1 MSTIQQEVQYY
12 RPALALDRA
21 LPRVLRKRLMQYG
34 GAALFLLMGICGA
47 YVLHGA
53 VQTGSVTLELLN
65 GKAQIFFGAFL
76 VLLGPYIFLLMMTLF
91 YNRFYYRGIKQVTK
105 EDLSPESGI
114 SIEAA
119 RVLHHDAYDLVNGFL
134 SSSYGKEVLTRAGVP
149 MPVIPDFLAGTRER
163 IFITTL
169 TLPHEGF
176 LTLHDVGMFLYA
188 QDEAFRNFLF
198 SHGVT
203 EEDFLGAS
211 SWVSRVRLVHK
222 YKKRWWSR
230 DNLGKREGIGR
241 EFSFGVAYELSQY
254 VRNLD
259 ATSALK
265 VDLKDAAYANEV
277 IERLEVILTRNK
289 SANALLVGEAGAGEM
304 DMLILL
310 GNRMREGTSLTSLS
324 GKRLMVF
331 DTSTFIATHS
341 NKEAFEATFL
351 TLMDQ
356 AERAGSI
363 ILVIEDLPHFIR
375 SVGELGSDA
384 GQLLGRFLSSPY
396 IQIVGTADPGSY
408 HAELEGRGDLVHNFE
423 VVMVTVPDLTSTI
436 LVLEE
441 AAWQYEARFGY
452 FFTYPAIVR
461 VATCADQYIVEGVM
475 PDKALNLL
483 SAIASDA
490 AHEGLLVITDTFV
503 DMRVSA
509 TLGIPVGPIRDGERE
524 MLLHL
529 EEELHKRVV
538 GQEAALSAIAG
549 AMRRARAGIGS
560 TKRPIGSF
568 LFLGSTGVGK
578 TETAKAL
585 ATLFFGSEEKM
596 VRFDMSE
603 FSGGDGLMRLIGD
616 SVHAG
621 ALASALKE
629 HPYCVLLLD
638 EFEKATTEVHDLFL
652 QILDEG
658 IFTDGRGS
666 RVNVR
671 NTIVVATS
679 NAGSAR
685 IWELTQAGRRPQDEK
700 DRIIDTVISERVFRP
715 ELINRFDATIIF
727 SSLEADEQR
736 TIARFMLTD
745 LEKRIRDRGYTL
757 VVNDILLDVLMKEGY
772 NPEFG
777 ARPMRRAIQDVIEER
792 VARKIIEGKLRPG
805 TSIEFTAAD
814 FV

>member
-1 MSTIQQEVQYY
+1 
-12 RPALALDRA
+12 
-21 LPRVLRKRLMQYG
+21 
-34 GAALFLLMGICGA
+34 
-47 YVLHGA
+47 
-53 VQTGSVTLELLN
+53 
-65 GKAQIFFGAFL
+65 
-76 VLLGPYIFLLMMTLF
+76 MMTLF
-91 YNRFYYRGIKQVTK
+91 YSRFYYRGIKQVTR
-105 EDLSPESGI
+105 EGLSPELGI

-119 RVLHHDAYDLVNGFL
+119 RVLHHDPYDLVNGFL
-134 SSSYGKEVLTRAGVP
+134 SSSYGKEVMTRAGVP
-149 MPVIPDFLAGTRER
+149 VPVVPDFLAGTRER
-163 IFITTL
+163 IFMTAL
-169 TLPHEGF
+169 TLPSEGF

-188 QDEAFRNFLF
+188 QDEALRNFLF

-259 ATSALK
+259 QTSALK
-265 VDLKDAAYANEV
+265 VDLKDVAYANEV

-289 SANALLVGEAGAGEM
+289 SANALLVGEEGAGEM

-310 GNRMREGTSLTSLS
+310 GKRMREGTSLTSLS

-331 DTSTFIATHS
+331 DTSTFIATHT
-341 NKEAFEATFL
+341 NKDTFEATFL

-363 ILVIEDLPHFIR
+363 ILVIENLPHFIR

-396 IQIVGTADPGSY
+396 IQIVGTSDPGSY
-408 HAELEGRGDLVHNFE
+408 HAELEGRGDLIRNFE

-490 AHEGLLVITDTFV
+490 AHEGLLVITDVFV
-503 DMRVSA
+503 DTRVSA

-585 ATLFFGSEEKM
+585 ATLFFGGEEKM

-603 FSGGDGLMRLIGD
+603 FSGRDGLMRLIGD
-616 SVHAG
+616 GVHAG

-638 EFEKATTEVHDLFL
+638 ELEKATTEVHDLFL
-652 QILDEG
+652 QVLDEG

-666 RVNVR
+666 RVNAR

-679 NAGSAR
+679 NAGSAL

-700 DRIIDTVISERVFRP
+700 DRIIDTVISERIFRP

-727 SSLEADEQR
+727 ASLEADEQR

-757 VVNDILLDVLMKEGY
+757 VVNDTLLDVLMKEGY

-792 VARKIIEGKLRPG
+792 VARKIIEGRLRPG
-805 TSIEFTAAD
+805 TSIEFTSAD